1 MSGMV
6 MTGMEVSG
14 TMQVTM
20 SGASFEQAILRVGPG
35 PGASFEAILRVGP
48 GPGAS
53 FEAILRVARGMAQ
66 GALEAPRQSSARRL
80 PPVVPPPIVW
90 SVNGIGIRRM
100 KR

>member
-20 SGASFEQAILRVGPG
+20 SGASFEQ
-35 PGASFEAILRVGP
+35 AILRVGP